1 MSIPQKAHTFLT
13 AIDDMVSNVSPFVRN
28 HNAGFPAVVYSFS
41 SDLFPSS
48 TNEDAGPRLVRWNAM
63 VLARTLEEA
72 ETIGES
78 IVTAARSP
86 QTGGCPQRVIGV
98 SREFES
104 AYDGERQG
112 IYIHMT
118 EMEFFA

>member
-1 MSIPQKAHTFLT
+1 
-13 AIDDMVSNVSPFVRN
+13 
-28 HNAGFPAVVYSFS
+28 
-41 SDLFPSS
+41 
-48 TNEDAGPRLVRWNAM
+48 M

-78 IVTAARSP
+78 IVTAARSSQP
-86 QTGGCPQRVIGV
+86 GGCPQRVIGV